1 MKNGITFCI
10 IWGFLGKNGS
20 SVKDQEVS
28 GKVSPTFSAAPYWG
42 LTDGEAILIAAHS
55 TRGLIPIKCRFLS
68 FLIPLSDIGP
78 LFRCHVQRMEKKSI
92 WFPDAKFYGDYVK
105 KII

>member
-10 IWGFLGKNGS
+10 RGFLGKNGS

-42 LTDGEAILIAAHS
+42 LTDGEVILIAAHF

-68 FLIPLSDIGP
+68 FLTLLSDTGP
-78 LFRCHVQRMEKKSI
+78 LFRCHVQRMEKNQFDFQMQSFMGI
-92 WFPDAKFYGDYVK
+92 MLK
-105 KII
+105 K